1 MNPLRASIHRI
12 LVIRIG
18 VVTLLACLIFGA
30 VTYVT
35 ETARLEGAVTE
46 LAQLNVQQFNRR
58 ISSLLDRPAFNAVSL
73 QEELERFAERDDPT
87 TLQDGKFVLARVI
100 GPSGIEIAQL
110 VDETHANIPAVSQ
123 TVDQSNFTPLGPGD
137 IPATTIVINNVTY
150 VGVAIPLL
158 NSTGM
163 VAAQIIGAFA
173 LSDAALKRMR
183 GDILLTVAYVIGII
197 LVTALALYPIISNLV
212 GRMSGMA
219 VSLLD
224 ANLETMQVLGSAI
237 AKRDSDTDA
246 HNYRVTVYSVA
257 IAEIL
262 QLSRGQIRSLIKGA
276 LLHDVGKIGIR
287 DDVLLKPGKLDVD
300 EFEVMK
306 THVQHGIDVTSRA
319 QWLQDAQEVVGGHHE
334 KFGGKGYPHGLA
346 GQDIPITA
354 RVFAIADVF
363 DALTSKRPYKEPFT
377 FDATME
383 ILEEGR
389 GGHFDP
395 QILDAF
401 ATIALSLYE
410 EYGGQDDDR
419 AQKRLAVLSQ
429 LYFRS
434 DISDLMN

>member
-18 VVTLLACLIFGA
+18 VVTLLACLIFGT

-58 ISSLLDRPAFNAVSL
+58 ISSLLDRPDFNAVSL

-100 GPSGIEIAQL
+100 GRSGIEIAQL

-123 TVDQSNFTPLGPGD
+123 TVDQSKFAPLGPGD
-137 IPATTIVINNVTY
+137 IRATTIEINNVTY
-150 VGVAIPLL
+150 VGVAVPLL

-163 VAAQIIGAFA
+163 VAAKIIGAFA
-173 LSDAALKRMR
+173 LSDAALNRMR

-287 DDVLLKPGKLDVD
+287 DDVLLKPGKLDID
-300 EFEVMK
+300 EFEIMK

-319 QWLQDAQEVVGGHHE
+319 QWLQDAQDVVGGHHE

-389 GGHFDP
+389 GAHFDP

-419 AQKRLAVLSQ
+419 AQKRLTVLSQ

-434 DISDLMN
+434 DIADLMI

>member
-1 MNPLRASIHRI
+1 M
-12 LVIRIG
+12 G
-18 VVTLLACLIFGA
+18 
-30 VTYVT
+30 
-35 ETARLEGAVTE
+35 
-46 LAQLNVQQFNRR
+46 
-58 ISSLLDRPAFNAVSL
+58 
-73 QEELERFAERDDPT
+73 
-87 TLQDGKFVLARVI
+87 LAR
-100 GPSGIEIAQL
+100 PW
-110 VDETHANIPAVSQ
+110 
-123 TVDQSNFTPLGPGD
+123 
-137 IPATTIVINNVTY
+137 
-150 VGVAIPLL
+150 L
-158 NSTGM
+158 NSNGM

-319 QWLQDAQEVVGGHHE
+319 QWLQDAQDVVGGHHE

-389 GGHFDP
+389 GAHFDP

-419 AQKRLAVLSQ
+419 AQKRLTVLSQ

-434 DISDLMN
+434 DIADLMN